1 MYTRKNNR
9 RYSLVF
15 FIAFSLVVSPIN
27 FSYFITTPNVEG
39 EDIPVE
45 DIVGTVVWDQ
55 DRTVSGMVSV
65 RPGATLNIAKGVI
78 IQFDN
83 LSGIDVLG
91 TLNVNGTPERP
102 VVFKRS
108 DSDIDDIYSIKAIS
122 GGKIF
127 ARNAEVSGGG
137 NSYEAFPV
145 MKPSLFQRVYAYWF
159 YRGAFH
165 AQNASTLDIENV
177 HFHDNRVA
185 VYTDSSSF
193 SKVKVWRSKF
203 IDNVVDFANQSPQSK
218 ADIRYNWWGDA
229 TGPSPCITVCEDNP
243 RPYEK
248 LVGGVNFTDWARTAY
263 FKDPVVVIPGIM
275 GSWRRTD
282 RSGLELDPIFGTYDE
297 LVETLD
303 ENGYTRDQDLFLFPY
318 EWRVSNVETAKLL
331 RTKIDQIKTQTK
343 WPRVDIV
350 AHSMGGLVA
359 REYIETLNGGGNID
373 QLVTLGTPH
382 DGSPKSY
389 LTWDGGSLA
398 SASKFSVADFFAEK
412 VFEQEAEENGY
423 DSIFDYVRK
432 APVTSVRE
440 LLPTTSYLQDEE
452 TAEMRAYPDL
462 YPKNAFL
469 EKLKTTAN
477 LNKLSPVLFSNII
490 GRTEGDETIST
501 LRVGGAS
508 IELLTDPEKAILWGH
523 GKPDGYDDILGGD
536 RGMELGAGDGT
547 VTIESV
553 ESIPADENIVIES
566 THGNLPTD
574 GAKMVVRILTG
585 YDALA
590 DGSLTYPTQ
599 SVLLFMPFSP
609 IDLQVISPSGKRAGK
624 NFETNG
630 FYDEIPGAYYTGY
643 GTVNEFI
650 TLPHPEDGEYRVL
663 TWGTGVGE
671 YRVEAVHIE
680 EAVSGQ
686 VTQSVA
692 TIAGV
697 AEPDMYAESSVELK
711 ESGEVVVDNQD
722 MTPPVTTATLAG
734 TVGTSGW
741 YTSDVTVTLTATD
754 SEDDSGVE
762 HTEYS
767 LDNGT
772 TWSSYTAPI
781 MIVNEGTTTLQYFST
796 DKASNQEV
804 KKTETIRIDKTAPE
818 GKITFNPT
826 TQKLDITGTDNL
838 GGTVT
843 VVIVEQKK
851 DLVANNAKLKI
862 IKPWFERWLKRHK
875 KNLPDMLATLTDEAG
890 HTTSIAFEKTKDRQG
905 YVFVRVR
912 SLGYDDS
919 EWSLA
924 DARAQY
930 KWRVDRKN
938 QYKQL
943 ASSLKVGDVRLE
955 SRYMP
960 LIDETWIMERPQ
972 DLGDDERGDESERPV
987 KKKLPGMMVPYMQ
1000 TTKGIVEV
1008 KY

>member
-1 MYTRKNNR
+1 M
-9 RYSLVF
+9 VF

-27 FSYFITTPNVEG
+27 FSFFIATPNVEG

-45 DIVGTVVWDQ
+45 EITGTVVWDQ
-55 DRTVSGMVSV
+55 NRTVSGMVSV

-91 TLNVNGTPERP
+91 ALNINGTPERP
-102 VVFKRS
+102 VVFKKS

-127 ARNAEVSGGG
+127 VRNAEVSGGG
-137 NSYEAFPV
+137 TAYEAFPV

-165 AQNASTLDIENV
+165 AQNGSTLDIENV

-185 VYTDSSSF
+185 VYTDSSSY

-203 IDNVVDFANQSPQSK
+203 IDNTVDFSNQSSQNK

-229 TGPSPCITVCEDNP
+229 AGPSPCITVCDDNP

-248 LVGGVNFTDWARTAY
+248 LVGGVNFADWARTAF

-275 GSWRRTD
+275 GSWRMTG
-282 RSGLELDPIFGTYDE
+282 RSELELDPVFGTYDE

-303 ENGYTRDQDLFLFPY
+303 ENGYSPDQDLFLFPY

-331 RTKIDQIKTQTK
+331 RTKIDQIKVQTK

-359 REYIETLNGGGNID
+359 REYIGTLNGGGNVD
-373 QLVTLGTPH
+373 QLITLGTPH

-389 LTWDGGSLA
+389 LTWDGGSLS
-398 SASKFSVADFFAEK
+398 SASKFSIADFFAEK

-423 DSIFDYVRK
+423 DSIFDYVRN
-432 APVTSVRE
+432 APITSVRE
-440 LLPTTSYLQDEE
+440 LLPTTSYLRDEE
-452 TAEMRAYPDL
+452 TGEMRVYPDL
-462 YPKNAFL
+462 YPKNTFL

-477 LNKLSPVLFSNII
+477 VNKLSPVLFSNII
-490 GRTEGDETIST
+490 GKTEDNETIST

-547 VTIESV
+547 VPIESV
-553 ESIPADENIVIES
+553 ESIPTDENIVIES

-574 GAKMVVRILTG
+574 GAKIVVRILTG

-590 DGSLTYPTQ
+590 GGSLKYPTQ

-609 IDLQVISPSGKRAGK
+609 IDIQVISPSGKRAGK
-624 NFETNG
+624 NFETGG
-630 FYDEIPGAYYTGY
+630 FYDEIPGAYYTGHE
-643 GTVNEFI
+643 TINEFI

-663 TWGTGVGE
+663 TRGTGVGE

-680 EAVSGQ
+680 EAESGQ

-697 AEPDMYAESSVELK
+697 AEPDVDAETSVELK
-711 ESGEVVVDNQD
+711 ETGEVVVDDQD
-722 MTPPVTTATLAG
+722 ITPPVTTVTLAG
-734 TVGTSGW
+734 TIGASGW
-741 YTSDVTVTLTATD
+741 YTSDVMATLTATD
-754 SEDDSGVE
+754 EGSGVKQ
-762 HTEYS
+762 TEYS
-767 LDNGT
+767 LDGT
-772 TWSSYTAPI
+772 TWHVYSGPI
-781 MIVNEGTTTLQYFST
+781 TISTEGTTTLRYFSA
-796 DKASNQEV
+796 DQAGNNEIA
-804 KKTETIRIDKTAPE
+804 KTETFKIDKTAPE
-818 GKITFNPT
+818 GKISFNPT

-838 GGTVT
+838 GGAVT

-851 DLVANNAKLKI
+851 DLVTSNTKLKT

-890 HTTSIAFEKTKDRQG
+890 HTTSITFEKTKDRLG

-919 EWSLA
+919 ETVPTEA
-924 DARAQY
+924 QAQY
-930 KWRVDRKN
+930 QWQVDKSVKYRK
-938 QYKQL
+938 L
-943 ASSLKVGDVRLE
+943 ASALKVGDVRLE
-955 SRYMP
+955 SRYIP
-960 LIDETWIMERPQ
+960 RINETWIMERPQ
-972 DLGDDERGDESERPV
+972 DLGDDERDDESERRPV
-987 KKKLPGMMVPYMQ
+987 KQKIPGMVMPYLL
-1000 TTKGIVEV
+1000 TKQGTVVIN
-1008 KY
+1008 Y